1 MKSWIIIL
9 FFPFFATAQTVHVND
24 DEVEYK
30 GNIKLQGMSKEAVW
44 AKAQEALQPIFQ
56 ISAAEKD
63 ADKTELEAEGRL
75 RLETPYRIIREV
87 VYRLKL
93 EAKNEE
99 LEYKIDK
106 VYLQETQRGYETKNT
121 PSKDL
126 IEALEEGGAVVKE
139 TEKILNETDMRLHE
153 IFARLKTFLKNR

>member
-9 FFPFFATAQTVHVND
+9 FFPFFASAQTVHVND

-56 ISAAEKD
+56 ISEVEKD
-63 ADKTELEAEGRL
+63 AGKTELEAEGRL

-93 EAKNEE
+93 EAK
-99 LEYKIDK
+99 KRRAG
-106 VYLQETQRGYETKNT
+106 V
-121 PSKDL
+121 
-126 IEALEEGGAVVKE
+126 
-139 TEKILNETDMRLHE
+139 
-153 IFARLKTFLKNR
+153 

>member
-9 FFPFFATAQTVHVND
+9 FFPFFASAQTVHVND

-56 ISAAEKD
+56 ISEVEKD
-63 ADKTELEAEGRL
+63 AGKTELEAEGRL

-106 VYLQETQRGYETKNT
+106 VYLQETQRGYETKTT